1 MIENTGTPR
10 ARRIATATERLPL
23 NHRTMRSSDG
33 RFHIPDE
40 GAEAELVGPLIEGA
54 KGLQQT
60 GDEVGVNDGQ
70 DGLVHRRPSVRPEV
84 WIARLGAA
92 SGDLSK
98 SRVAAAVE
106 VGQQCENVFVM
117 GLIAGYKYSFHKGSI
132 FGLRD
137 EVLVGLIEVV
147 HLTRTAQL
155 AALALDAHAGKRAVE
170 HGH

>member
-1 MIENTGTPR
+1 MNILALAEVPQMGKSTFWRLRESRKHDWKHREPPRKTHRDGYGETP
-10 ARRIATATERLPL
+10 AESSDDDAG
-23 NHRTMRSSDG
+23 RSSDG

-40 GAEAELVGPLIEGA
+40 GAEAELVGPLIKGA

-106 VGQQCENVFVM
+106 VGQQRENVFVM
-117 GLIAGYKYSFHKGSI
+117 GLIAGYKYSFHKGVNLWAS
-132 FGLRD
+132 
-137 EVLVGLIEVV
+137 
-147 HLTRTAQL
+147 
-155 AALALDAHAGKRAVE
+155 
-170 HGH
+170 